1 MTISDPDF
9 RGQGGL
15 AGSERYLVPRMD
27 GPIVLTQGE
36 RGRLDSKWSNQAL
49 ITAALRGI
57 LPLIFLLHQPGD
69 VL

>member
-1 MTISDPDF
+1 MKPVKGCHFALPSIAGLSVTISDPDF

-36 RGRLDSKWSNQAL
+36 RGRS
-49 ITAALRGI
+49 
-57 LPLIFLLHQPGD
+57 H
-69 VL
+69 